1 MAIFLQVMGKQMN
14 SELLNKILEEDMIS
28 LSSDESDVDLLWP
41 DLILDLEEDLDT
53 IFHYRQINGK
63 PTNPPH

>member
-1 MAIFLQVMGKQMN
+1 MGKQMN
-14 SELLNKILEEDMIS
+14 RELLNKILEEDMIS
-28 LSSDESDVDLLWP
+28 LSSDESDVDVLGP

-53 IFHYRQINGK
+53 IFHYRQINGR

>member
-1 MAIFLQVMGKQMN
+1 MN
-14 SELLNKILEEDMIS
+14 NELLNKILEKDMIS
-28 LSSDESDVDLLWP
+28 LSSGESDVDLLGP

-53 IFHYRQINGK
+53 IFHYRQINGR

>member
-1 MAIFLQVMGKQMN
+1 MGKQMN

-28 LSSDESDVDLLWP
+28 LSSDESDVDVLGP

-53 IFHYRQINGK
+53 IFHYRQTNGR
-63 PTNPPH
+63 PTNSPH